1 MSENLSTRNNLGHV
15 PQQKGIPQRAHGRAQ
30 ARRSAARPAQPQEEP
45 ETLRMPYLPQI
56 SPDEQIDNELMY
68 TRRLLCAMIKQA
80 VLDAKNDR
88 DYLRNN
94 LKNNRERY
102 QRTAIAFLNS
112 AFYRDL
118 CKALGDCSGIGLPAD
133 KIKLEA
139 LK

>member
-1 MSENLSTRNNLGHV
+1 MSEGISTRNNMGHV
-15 PQQKGIPQRAHGRAQ
+15 PEQKSIPQRAHRGAQ
-30 ARRSAARPAQPQEEP
+30 ARRGPARPAQPQEEP
-45 ETLRMPYLPQI
+45 AKICMPDLPQI
-56 SPDEQIDNELMY
+56 SPDEQVDNELIY
-68 TRRLLCAMIKQA
+68 TRRLLCAMIRQA

-133 KIKLEA
+133 KMRLEA
-139 LK
+139 MK

>member
-1 MSENLSTRNNLGHV
+1 MGHV
-15 PQQKGIPQRAHGRAQ
+15 PIKEGIPQRAHGRAQ
-30 ARRSAARPAQPQEEP
+30 ARRSAARPPQPQEESAKIC
-45 ETLRMPYLPQI
+45 MPDLPQI
-56 SPDEQIDNELMY
+56 SPDEQVDNELMY
-68 TRRLLCAMIKQA
+68 TRRLLCAMIRQA

-112 AFYRDL
+112 NFYRDL

-133 KIKLEA
+133 KMRLEA

>member
-1 MSENLSTRNNLGHV
+1 MGHV
-15 PQQKGIPQRAHGRAQ
+15 PIEEGIPQRAHRSAQ
-30 ARRSAARPAQPQEEP
+30 ARRVAARPPQPQEEP
-45 ETLRMPYLPQI
+45 APIRMPYLPQI
-56 SPDEQIDNELMY
+56 SPDEQVDNEVMY

-133 KIKLEA
+133 KMRLEA
-139 LK
+139 MK

>member
-1 MSENLSTRNNLGHV
+1 MSERIRTRNHLGHV
-15 PQQKGIPQRAHGRAQ
+15 PIEEGIPQRAHGRAQ
-30 ARRSAARPAQPQEEP
+30 ARRGAARPPQPKEEFEKIRLP
-45 ETLRMPYLPQI
+45 DMPQI
-56 SPDEQIDNELMY
+56 SPDEQVDNELMY
-68 TRRLLCAMIKQA
+68 TRRLLCAMIRQA

-112 AFYRDL
+112 AFYRNL

-133 KIKLEA
+133 KMRLEA
-139 LK
+139 MK

>member
-1 MSENLSTRNNLGHV
+1 MSEGISTRDNMGHV
-15 PQQKGIPQRAHGRAQ
+15 SQQEGIPQRAHRGTQ
-30 ARRSAARPAQPQEEP
+30 ARRSAARPPQPQEEFAP
-45 ETLRMPYLPQI
+45 IRLPDLPQI

-68 TRRLLCAMIKQA
+68 TRRLLCAMIRQA

-112 AFYRDL
+112 NFYRDL

-133 KIKLEA
+133 KMRLEA

>member
-1 MSENLSTRNNLGHV
+1 
-15 PQQKGIPQRAHGRAQ
+15 
-30 ARRSAARPAQPQEEP
+30 
-45 ETLRMPYLPQI
+45 
-56 SPDEQIDNELMY
+56 
-68 TRRLLCAMIKQA
+68 MIRQA

-112 AFYRDL
+112 NFYRDL

-133 KIKLEA
+133 KMRLEA

>member
-1 MSENLSTRNNLGHV
+1 MGHV
-15 PQQKGIPQRAHGRAQ
+15 PEQKSLPQRAHRGTQ
-30 ARRSAARPAQPQEEP
+30 TRRSAARPPQPQEESAKIC
-45 ETLRMPYLPQI
+45 MPDLPQI
-56 SPDEQIDNELMY
+56 SPDEQVDNEVMY
-68 TRRLLCAMIKQA
+68 TRRLLCAMIRQA

-118 CKALGDCSGIGLPAD
+118 CKALGDCSGVGLPAD
-133 KIKLEA
+133 KMRLEA
-139 LK
+139 MK

>member
-1 MSENLSTRNNLGHV
+1 
-15 PQQKGIPQRAHGRAQ
+15 
-30 ARRSAARPAQPQEEP
+30 
-45 ETLRMPYLPQI
+45 MPDLPQI
-56 SPDEQIDNELMY
+56 SPDEQVDNELMY
-68 TRRLLCAMIKQA
+68 TRRLLCAMIRQA

-112 AFYRDL
+112 NFYRDL

-133 KIKLEA
+133 KMRLEA